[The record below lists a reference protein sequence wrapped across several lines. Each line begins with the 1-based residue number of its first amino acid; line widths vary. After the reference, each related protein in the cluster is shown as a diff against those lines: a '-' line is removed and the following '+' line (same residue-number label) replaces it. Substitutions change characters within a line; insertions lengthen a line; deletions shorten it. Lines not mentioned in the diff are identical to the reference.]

1 MDAGRFKILKY
12 NGEGVEPGAFDGT
25 GTGDLPL
32 VISANKSK
40 DRSVVK
46 QQMTLQGSEGELPQ
60 VIELQQEFVPLFVDN
75 SLTEKR
81 QVVGYHEPYSFV
93 FSGLCNGPYIRY
105 RFANGDNWETYS
117 NNFYGSIA
125 NQDNPDNT
133 LELCGTKFSESTYT
147 VADDNYY
154 SGGSSKYMWGMSFSY
169 TEGDNN
175 SWNGTPNTVYGFE
188 PGYHY
193 FYIDTSDQPF
203 TDDLTSSDYITA
215 VCGVYVDTPVPT
227 VNLHW
232 KRVSEDQLQYWVTSE
247 AHAGSM
253 DVRVMLNNQVFTCTL
268 VNGATTS
275 EKYTTSYT
283 TSAAVN
289 PAILSSTEELIT
301 FQSTK
306 ITQEAEVPVNSIS
319 INGSEFVYGNSEIQA
334 VLSPANTT
342 QRNINWMI
350 SSGADYATLTPNTDD
365 PSICNISFKATGGNV
380 TVIAQSADN
389 KNVSDARQFS
399 VYSSSTG
406 DWNINGEKVVNNVR
420 NSATYSISWLNGTD
434 ATDCAWSIGLGDSYA
449 SINNDGVLTI
459 KPGADNSTV
468 IIRCSVNSTYREYVV
483 TVTYVPAEIT
493 FERENIH
500 LSCDYGAFKLPYK
513 YTGITNPIVT
523 VVGNM
528 ILTTDVEDNSNVIT
542 FNYVTNPEQY
552 AKTLTITVTGTR
564 TDGLGEYSKS
574 TTIIQDSFAAYLTPY
589 WSFKALETIRANETS
604 LIPKI
609 TDQNNIGYQVV
620 SDADWISPV
629 DSGTSSPVYRLDFSH
644 NKSLSARTGVVRLVD
659 KKMSYNVG
667 SVIKED
673 WAFMSEP
680 NPNSGIPNGSNLG
693 PTDVAG
699 TSTFNLYRTSKL
711 YYPKSSIG
719 SDTFSY
725 VDMSPSNDYDTTYT
739 VTMFGQHGVTEEIQ
753 HVIGIYKTYPGV
765 PTDEKT
771 IIQNAYDNKQYYNL
785 EINFTDPISEPVD
798 IDLLDAD
805 GAVLRSVKSTP
816 NLSSTENSASFTNL
830 EGGKSYSIR
839 LSATGF
845 DTKTQSVPPFNN
857 DTTVNVYMNANS
869 HRLYCYT
876 TFNSTTVVQ
885 LPNNQKF
892 FTETSNQPFIVTAT
906 DSNLSDDIKQ
916 IDESVG
922 RVESIF
928 GVSLF
933 NAEPRNPEIYSFV
946 DFNLSG
952 LQHSC
957 TLQQVLDK
965 VWPNRTGYV
974 AVWCYFRDIATT

>member
-12 NGEGVEPGAFDGT
+12 NGEGVDPGAFDGT
-25 GTGDLPL
+25 GSGDLPL

-40 DRSVVK
+40 DRSIVK

-81 QVVGYHEPYSFV
+81 QVVGYHEPYDIE
-93 FSGLCNGPYIRY
+93 FSGYSNGQYIRY
-105 RFANGDNWETYS
+105 RFSDDDNWVSYS
-117 NNFYGSIA
+117 NSFYGSIINED
-125 NQDNPDNT
+125 NQENALQLN
-133 LELCGTKFSESTYT
+133 GTEFSTDKYT
-147 VADDNYY
+147 QATDEYY
-154 SGGSSKYMWGMSFSY
+154 SGGTSKYLWGMSFYY

-175 SWNGTPNTVYGFE
+175 SYDGMPNVVYGFE

-193 FYIDTSDQPF
+193 LYVDAADVPF
-203 TDDLTSSDYITA
+203 TDDLTSSDYVTT

-232 KRVSEDQLQYWVTSE
+232 KRISENQLEYWVTSE

-306 ITQEAEVPVNSIS
+306 ITQEAEIPVNSIS
-319 INGSEFVYGNSEIQA
+319 INGSAFVYGDSDIQA

-342 QRNINWMI
+342 QRNIKWMI
-350 SSGADYATLTPNTDD
+350 SYGADYATLTPNTDD
-365 PSICNISFKATGGNV
+365 PSICNISFKATGGSV
-380 TVIAQSADN
+380 TVVAKSADN
-389 KNVSDARQFS
+389 ENISATRQFS

-406 DWNINGEKVVNNVR
+406 NWNINGEKVVNNVR
-420 NSATYSISWLNGTD
+420 NSSTYSINWLNGTD
-434 ATDCAWSIGLGDSYA
+434 ATDYAWSIGFGESYA
-449 SINNDGVLTI
+449 SINNDGVLTV

-468 IIRCSVNSTYREYVV
+468 TIRCSVNSTYKEYVV

-500 LSCDYGAFKLPYK
+500 LSCDYGSFKLPYR

-564 TDGLGEYSKS
+564 TDGLGKYSKS

-589 WSFKALETIRANETS
+589 WSLKALETIRANETS

-680 NPNSGIPNGSNLG
+680 NPSSGIPNGSDLG

-725 VDMSPSNDYDTTYT
+725 ESMSPSNDYDTTYT
-739 VTMFGQHGVTEEIQ
+739 VTMLGQQGVTEEIQ
-753 HVIGIYKTYPGV
+753 HVIGIYKSYPGV

-771 IIQNAYDNKQYYNL
+771 IIQNAYENKQYYTL
-785 EINFTDPISEPVD
+785 TVEI
-798 IDLLDAD
+798 D
-805 GAVLRSVKSTP
+805 GALFE
-816 NLSSTENSASFTNL
+816 NIHLDLENSNGELIQSTTSVPNSYGTANTAVFTNVP
-830 EGGKSYSIR
+830 SANNYVIR
-839 LSATGF
+839 LITDGF
-845 DTKTQSVPPFNN
+845 EEKVW
-857 DTTVNVYMNANS
+857 TVNVVDDTSITITPTAIAN
-869 HRLYCYT
+869 RIYANT
-876 TFNSTTVVQ
+876 TF
-885 LPNNQKF
+885 
-892 FTETSNQPFIVTAT
+892 TSNAIVSMPGNTQYDLSNGSEGVFLADNT
-906 DSNLSDDIKQ
+906 NLSDIIQ
-916 IDESVG
+916 QTNRAEFA
-922 RVESIF
+922 F
-928 GVSLF
+928 GINVYIAPSTK
-933 NAEPRNPEIYSFV
+933 PTQYSFV
-946 DFNLSG
+946 DFNLAPG
-952 LQHSC
+952 YSC
-957 TLQQVLDK
+957 TVQQILDK
-965 VWPNRTGYV
+965 VYQDRTGYV
-974 AVWCYFRDIATT
+974 AVWIYFRNISTTS

>member
-1 MDAGRFKILKY
+1 MDVGRFKILKY

-25 GTGDLPL
+25 GVGDLPL

-81 QVVGYHEPYSFV
+81 QVVGYHEPYSFE

-117 NNFYGSIA
+117 NSFNGSII

-154 SGGSSKYMWGMSFSY
+154 SGGSSKYIWSMSFGY

-283 TSAAVN
+283 TSVAVN

-350 SSGADYATLTPNTDD
+350 TSGADYATLTPNTDD
-365 PSICNISFKATGGNV
+365 PSICNISFKATGGEV
-380 TVIAQSADN
+380 TVTAQSADN
-389 KNVSDARQFS
+389 KNVTYARRFS
-399 VYSSSTG
+399 VYSSPTG

-420 NSATYSISWLNGTD
+420 NSSTYSISWLNGTD
-434 ATDCAWSIGLGDSYA
+434 ATDYAWSIGLGDSYA
-449 SINNDGVLTI
+449 SINNDGVLTVN
-459 KPGADNSTV
+459 PGADNSTV
-468 IIRCSVNSTYREYVV
+468 IIRCSVGSAYREYVV

-500 LSCDYGAFKLPYK
+500 LSCDYGSFKLPYE

-680 NPNSGIPNGSNLG
+680 NPSSGIPNGSNLG

-711 YYPKSSIG
+711 YNPKSSIG

-725 VDMSPSNDYDTTYT
+725 VDMSPSNDYDATYT
-739 VTMFGQHGVTEEIQ
+739 VTMFSQHGTTEETR

-771 IIQNAYDNKQYYNL
+771 IIQNAYENNQYHTLTVGIEGALFENIHL
-785 EINFTDPISEPVD
+785 
-798 IDLLDAD
+798 DL
-805 GAVLRSVKSTP
+805 
-816 NLSSTENSASFTNL
+816 ENSNGELIQSTTSVPNSYGTANTAVFTNVP
-830 EGGKSYSIR
+830 SASNYVIR
-839 LSATGF
+839 LITNGF
-845 DTKTQSVPPFNN
+845 EEKIWS
-857 DTTVNVYMNANS
+857 VNVVDDTSITITPTAIAN
-869 HRLYCYT
+869 RIYANT
-876 TFNSTTVVQ
+876 TF
-885 LPNNQKF
+885 
-892 FTETSNQPFIVTAT
+892 TSNAIVSMPGNTQYDLSNGSEGVFLADNT
-906 DSNLSDDIKQ
+906 NLSDIIQ
-916 IDESVG
+916 QTNRAEFA
-922 RVESIF
+922 F
-928 GVSLF
+928 GINVYIAPSTK
-933 NAEPRNPEIYSFV
+933 PTQYSFV
-946 DFNLSG
+946 DFNLAPG
-952 LQHSC
+952 YSC
-957 TLQQVLDK
+957 TVQQILDK
-965 VWPNRTGYV
+965 VYQDGTGYV
-974 AVWCYFRDIATT
+974 AVWIYFRNISTTS

>member
-1 MDAGRFKILKY
+1 MDVGRFKILKY

-25 GTGDLPL
+25 GVGDLPL

-81 QVVGYHEPYSFV
+81 QVVGYHEPYSFE

-117 NNFYGSIA
+117 NSFNGSII

-154 SGGSSKYMWGMSFSY
+154 SGGSSKYMWSMSFGY

-283 TSAAVN
+283 TSVAVN

-350 SSGADYATLTPNTDD
+350 TSGADYATLTPNTDD
-365 PSICNISFKATGGNV
+365 PSICNISFKATGGEV
-380 TVIAQSADN
+380 TVTAQSADN
-389 KNVSDARQFS
+389 KNVTYARRFS
-399 VYSSSTG
+399 VYSSPTG

-420 NSATYSISWLNGTD
+420 NSSTYSISWLNGTD
-434 ATDCAWSIGLGDSYA
+434 ATD
-449 SINNDGVLTI
+449 
-459 KPGADNSTV
+459 
-468 IIRCSVNSTYREYVV
+468 
-483 TVTYVPAEIT
+483 
-493 FERENIH
+493 
-500 LSCDYGAFKLPYK
+500 
-513 YTGITNPIVT
+513 
-523 VVGNM
+523 
-528 ILTTDVEDNSNVIT
+528 
-542 FNYVTNPEQY
+542 
-552 AKTLTITVTGTR
+552 
-564 TDGLGEYSKS
+564 
-574 TTIIQDSFAAYLTPY
+574 YL
-589 WSFKALETIRANETS
+589 
-604 LIPKI
+604 
-609 TDQNNIGYQVV
+609 
-620 SDADWISPV
+620 
-629 DSGTSSPVYRLDFSH
+629 
-644 NKSLSARTGVVRLVD
+644 
-659 KKMSYNVG
+659 
-667 SVIKED
+667 
-673 WAFMSEP
+673 
-680 NPNSGIPNGSNLG
+680 
-693 PTDVAG
+693 
-699 TSTFNLYRTSKL
+699 
-711 YYPKSSIG
+711 
-719 SDTFSY
+719 
-725 VDMSPSNDYDTTYT
+725 
-739 VTMFGQHGVTEEIQ
+739 
-753 HVIGIYKTYPGV
+753 
-765 PTDEKT
+765 
-771 IIQNAYDNKQYYNL
+771 
-785 EINFTDPISEPVD
+785 
-798 IDLLDAD
+798 
-805 GAVLRSVKSTP
+805 
-816 NLSSTENSASFTNL
+816 
-830 EGGKSYSIR
+830 
-839 LSATGF
+839 
-845 DTKTQSVPPFNN
+845 
-857 DTTVNVYMNANS
+857 
-869 HRLYCYT
+869 
-876 TFNSTTVVQ
+876 
-885 LPNNQKF
+885 
-892 FTETSNQPFIVTAT
+892 
-906 DSNLSDDIKQ
+906 
-916 IDESVG
+916 
-922 RVESIF
+922 
-928 GVSLF
+928 
-933 NAEPRNPEIYSFV
+933 
-946 DFNLSG
+946 
-952 LQHSC
+952 
-957 TLQQVLDK
+957 
-965 VWPNRTGYV
+965 
-974 AVWCYFRDIATT
+974 

>member
-25 GTGDLPL
+25 GSGDLPL

-40 DRSVVK
+40 DRNVVK

-75 SLTEKR
+75 SLAEKR
-81 QVVGYHEPYSFV
+81 QVVGYHEPYSFI

-105 RFANGDNWETYS
+105 RFANDDNWETYS
-117 NNFYGSIA
+117 NSFYGSIA

-193 FYIDTSDQPF
+193 FYVDTSDQPF

-275 EKYTTSYT
+275 EKYTTGYT

-319 INGSEFVYGNSEIQA
+319 INGPEFVYGNSEIQA

-342 QRNINWMI
+342 QRNIKWMI
-350 SSGADYATLTPNTDD
+350 TSGADYATLTPNTDD

-380 TVIAQSADN
+380 TVVAQSADN
-389 KNVSDARQFS
+389 ENISVTRRFS

-420 NSATYSISWLNGTD
+420 NSATYSISWLNGTG
-434 ATDCAWSIGLGDSYA
+434 ATDYAWSIGLGESYA
-449 SINNDGVLTI
+449 SINNDGVLTV

-500 LSCDYGAFKLPYK
+500 LSCDYGAFKLPYE

-589 WSFKALETIRANETS
+589 WSLKALETIRANETS

-680 NPNSGIPNGSNLG
+680 NPSSGIPNGSDLG
-693 PTDVAG
+693 PTDIAG

-725 VDMSPSNDYDTTYT
+725 ESMSPSNDYDTTYT
-739 VTMFGQHGVTEEIQ
+739 VTMLGQHGATEEIQ
-753 HVIGIYKTYPGV
+753 HVIGIYKSYPGV

-771 IIQNAYDNKQYYNL
+771 IIQNAYENKQYYTL
-785 EINFTDPISEPVD
+785 TVEI
-798 IDLLDAD
+798 D
-805 GAVLRSVKSTP
+805 GALFENIHLDLENSNGELIQSTTSVP
-816 NLSSTENSASFTNL
+816 NLHGTANTAVFTNVP
-830 EGGKSYSIR
+830 SANNYVIR
-839 LSATGF
+839 LITDGF
-845 DTKTQSVPPFNN
+845 EEKIW
-857 DTTVNVYMNANS
+857 TVNVVSDTSITITPTAIAN
-869 HRLYCYT
+869 RIYANT
-876 TFNSTTVVQ
+876 TF
-885 LPNNQKF
+885 
-892 FTETSNQPFIVTAT
+892 TSNAIVSMPGNTQYDLSNGSEGVFLADNT
-906 DSNLSDDIKQ
+906 NLSDIIQ
-916 IDESVG
+916 QTNRAEFT
-922 RVESIF
+922 F
-928 GVSLF
+928 GINVYIAPSTK
-933 NAEPRNPEIYSFV
+933 PTQYSFV
-946 DFNLSG
+946 DFNLAPG
-952 LQHSC
+952 YSC
-957 TLQQVLDK
+957 TVQQILDK
-965 VWPNRTGYV
+965 VYQDRTGYV
-974 AVWCYFRDIATT
+974 AVWIYFRNISTTS

>member
-12 NGEGVEPGAFDGT
+12 NGEGVEPGTFDGT
-25 GTGDLPL
+25 GIGDLPL

-81 QVVGYHEPYSFV
+81 QVVGYHEPYNID
-93 FSGLCNGPYIRY
+93 FSGYSNGQYIRY
-105 RFANGDNWETYS
+105 RFSDDDNWVSYS
-117 NNFYGSIA
+117 NSFDGSII
-125 NQDNPDNT
+125 NEDDPENVLQLN
-133 LELCGTKFSESTYT
+133 GTEFSTDKYT
-147 VADDNYY
+147 QATDEYY
-154 SGGSSKYMWGMSFSY
+154 SGGTSKYLWGMSFYY

-175 SWNGTPNTVYGFE
+175 SYNGMPNVVYGFE

-193 FYIDTSDQPF
+193 FYVDASDKPF
-203 TDDLTSSDYITA
+203 TNDLTPADYVTT

-232 KRVSEDQLQYWVTSE
+232 KRISENQLEYWVTSE

-253 DVRVMLNNQVFTCTL
+253 DVSVMLNNQVFTCTL

-275 EKYTTSYT
+275 EKYTTNYT

-319 INGSEFVYGNSEIQA
+319 INGSEFVYGDSDIQA

-342 QRNINWMI
+342 QKNISWAI

-365 PSICNISFKATGGNV
+365 PSICNISFKATGGSV
-380 TVIAQSADN
+380 TVIAQSTDN
-389 KNVSDARQFS
+389 KSIVRSRRFS
-399 VYSSSTG
+399 VYSSPTG
-406 DWNINGEKVVNNVR
+406 TWNISGEKVVNNTK
-420 NSATYSISWLNGTD
+420 NSATYSINWLNGTS
-434 ATDCAWSIGLGDSYA
+434 ATDYAWSIDLGDSYA
-449 SINNDGVLTI
+449 SINNNGVLTV

-468 IIRCSVNSTYREYVV
+468 IIRCAVDSTYKDYIV
-483 TVTYVPAEIT
+483 TVTYVPADVK

-500 LSCDYGAFKLPYK
+500 LSCDYGTFKLPYE
-513 YTGITNPIVT
+513 YTGIKNPVVT

-542 FNYVTNPEQY
+542 FNYATNPEQY
-552 AKTLTITVTGTR
+552 AKTSTITVTGTR

-589 WSFKALETIRANETS
+589 WSLKALETIKADETS
-604 LIPKI
+604 LIPTI

-620 SDADWISPV
+620 SDDDWITPV

-644 NKSLSARTGVVRLVD
+644 NTSLSARTGVVRLVD
-659 KKMSYNVG
+659 KKTSYNVG

-680 NPNSGIPNGSNLG
+680 NPSSGIPNGSNLS
-693 PTDVAG
+693 PADVAG

-711 YYPKSSIG
+711 YYPKSSIS

-739 VTMFGQHGVTEEIQ
+739 VTMLSQPNAMEETK
-753 HVIGIYKTYPGV
+753 HVIGIYKSYPGT

-771 IIQNAYDNKQYYNL
+771 IIQNAYENNKYYTLTINL
-785 EINFTDPISEPVD
+785 TDPILESID
-798 IDLLDAD
+798 IDLLDVS
-805 GAVLRSVKSTP
+805 GSVLQSTSSVP
-816 NLSSTENSASFTNL
+816 NLYGTENQASFANV
-830 EGGKSYSIR
+830 EGGKSYNIR

-845 DTKTQSVPPFNN
+845 DTRTQSVPTINK
-857 DTTVNVYMNANS
+857 DTTIDAYINANS
-869 HRLYCYT
+869 HRLYCNT
-876 TFNSTTVVQ
+876 TFNTTTTIQ

-892 FTETSNQPFIVTAT
+892 ITSAPERPFIATAT
-906 DSNLSDDIKQ
+906 DSNLSDVIKQ
-916 IDESVG
+916 VNDSSG
-922 RVESIF
+922 QVEPIF

-933 NAEPRNPEIYSFV
+933 NADPANPEKYSFV

-952 LQHSC
+952 TQYSC

>member
-25 GTGDLPL
+25 GSGDLPL

-60 VIELQQEFVPLFVDN
+60 VIELQQGFVPLFVDN

-81 QVVGYHEPYSFV
+81 QVVGYHEPYSFG

-117 NNFYGSIA
+117 NSFDGSII

-133 LELCGTKFSESTYT
+133 LKLCGTKFSESTYT
-147 VADDNYY
+147 IADDNYY
-154 SGGSSKYMWGMSFSY
+154 SGGSSKYMWSMSFIY
-169 TEGDNN
+169 TEGDNS
-175 SWNGTPNTVYGFE
+175 SWDGTPNIVYGFE

-193 FYIDTSDQPF
+193 FYVDTSDQPF

-319 INGSEFVYGNSEIQA
+319 INGSEFVYGNSDIQA

-350 SSGADYATLTPNTDD
+350 TSGADYATLTPNTDD

-380 TVIAQSADN
+380 TVVAQSADN
-389 KNVSDARQFS
+389 ENISVTRRFS

-406 DWNINGEKVVNNVR
+406 DWNINGERIVNNVR
-420 NSATYSISWLNGTD
+420 NSATYSISWLNGTG
-434 ATDCAWSIGLGDSYA
+434 ATDCAWSISLGESYA
-449 SINNDGVLTI
+449 SINNDGVLTV

-468 IIRCSVNSTYREYVV
+468 IISCSVNSIYRGYVV

-500 LSCDYGAFKLPYK
+500 LSCDYGAFKLPYE

-589 WSFKALETIRANETS
+589 WSLKALETVRANETS

-673 WAFMSEP
+673 WAFMSKP
-680 NPNSGIPNGSNLG
+680 NPSSGIPNGSDLG

-725 VDMSPSNDYDTTYT
+725 VDMSPSNDYDATYT
-739 VTMFGQHGVTEEIQ
+739 VTMLGQQGVTEEIQ
-753 HVIGIYKTYPGV
+753 HVIGIYKSYPGT
-765 PTDEKT
+765 PIDEKT
-771 IIQNAYDNKQYYNL
+771 IIQNAYENKQYYTL
-785 EINFTDPISEPVD
+785 TVEI
-798 IDLLDAD
+798 D
-805 GAVLRSVKSTP
+805 GALFENIYLDLEDSNGKLIQSTTSVP
-816 NLSSTENSASFTNL
+816 NSYGTANTAVFTNVP
-830 EGGKSYSIR
+830 SANNYVIRSI
-839 LSATGF
+839 TDGF
-845 DTKTQSVPPFNN
+845 EERIW
-857 DTTVNVYMNANS
+857 TVNVVSDTSITITPTAIANRIYS
-869 HRLYCYT
+869 NT
-876 TFNSTTVVQ
+876 TF
-885 LPNNQKF
+885 
-892 FTETSNQPFIVTAT
+892 TSNAIVSMPGNTQYDLSNGSEGVFLADNT
-906 DSNLSDDIKQ
+906 NLSDIIQ
-916 IDESVG
+916 QTNRAEFA
-922 RVESIF
+922 F
-928 GVSLF
+928 GINVYIAPST
-933 NAEPRNPEIYSFV
+933 NPTQYSFV
-946 DFNLSG
+946 DFNLAPG
-952 LQHSC
+952 YSC
-957 TLQQVLDK
+957 TVQQILDK
-965 VWPNRTGYV
+965 VYQDRTGYV
-974 AVWCYFRDIATT
+974 AVWIYFRNISTTS

>member
-25 GTGDLPL
+25 GSGDLPL

-81 QVVGYHEPYSFV
+81 QVVGYHEPYSFE
-93 FSGLCNGPYIRY
+93 FGGLCNGPYIRY

-117 NNFYGSIA
+117 NSFDGSII

-154 SGGSSKYMWGMSFSY
+154 SGGSSKYMWSMSFGY

-193 FYIDTSDQPF
+193 FYVDTSDQPF

-350 SSGADYATLTPNTDD
+350 TSGADYATLTPNTDD

-380 TVIAQSADN
+380 TVVAQSADN
-389 KNVSDARQFS
+389 ENISVTRRFS

-420 NSATYSISWLNGTD
+420 NSATYSISWLNGTG
-434 ATDCAWSIGLGDSYA
+434 ATDYAWSISLGESYA
-449 SINNDGVLTI
+449 SINNDGVLTV
-459 KPGADNSTV
+459 KPGANNSTV
-468 IIRCSVNSTYREYVV
+468 IINCSVNSIYRSYVV

-500 LSCDYGAFKLPYK
+500 LSCDYGAFKLPYE

-589 WSFKALETIRANETS
+589 WSLKALETIRANETS

-680 NPNSGIPNGSNLG
+680 NPSSGIPNGSDLG
-693 PTDVAG
+693 PTDIAG

-725 VDMSPSNDYDTTYT
+725 ESMSPSNDYDTTYT
-739 VTMFGQHGVTEEIQ
+739 VTMLGQQGVTEEVQ
-753 HVIGIYKTYPGV
+753 HVIGIYKSYPGT

-771 IIQNAYDNKQYYNL
+771 IIQNAYENKQYYTL
-785 EINFTDPISEPVD
+785 TVEIDGVLFENIHL
-798 IDLLDAD
+798 DL
-805 GAVLRSVKSTP
+805 
-816 NLSSTENSASFTNL
+816 ENSNGELIQSTTSVPNSYGTANTAVFTNVP
-830 EGGKSYSIR
+830 SANNYVIR
-839 LSATGF
+839 LITDGF
-845 DTKTQSVPPFNN
+845 EEKIW
-857 DTTVNVYMNANS
+857 TVNVVSDTSITITPTAIAN
-869 HRLYCYT
+869 RIYANT
-876 TFNSTTVVQ
+876 TF
-885 LPNNQKF
+885 
-892 FTETSNQPFIVTAT
+892 TSNAIVSMPGNTQYDLSNGSEGVFLADNT
-906 DSNLSDDIKQ
+906 NLSDIIQ
-916 IDESVG
+916 QTNRAEFA
-922 RVESIF
+922 F
-928 GVSLF
+928 GI
-933 NAEPRNPEIYSFV
+933 NAYIAPSTKPTQYSFV
-946 DFNLSG
+946 DFNLAPG
-952 LQHSC
+952 YSC
-957 TLQQVLDK
+957 TVQQILDK
-965 VWPNRTGYV
+965 VYQDRTGYV
-974 AVWCYFRDIATT
+974 AVWIYFRDISTTS